1 MSPRSSTLTSN
12 RPNDANLRLSA
23 PRLAAADY
31 IREMAREMADIAG
44 GNRFPVVQWL
54 FQMAYIEMHDI
65 IRGARPADGKSPLDE
80 EAAD

>member
-1 MSPRSSTLTSN
+1 MSHKSSTLMRN
-12 RPNDANLRLSA
+12 RPNGASPRLSA

-65 IRGARPADGKSPLDE
+65 VRGARPADGRSSPPK
-80 EAAD
+80 